1 MQKIK
6 LIDPVALK
14 YSWYKNPEIWLA
26 ESSFDRTLLKTSKPS
41 FMPKIKFI
49 HRFLDIADLRIL
61 QSHWLRT
68 FWLIPQEPEFSQIWD
83 LCRHKANNMNFHLTP
98 NSEKAMIKFLEITL
112 VFGHFGPSLPI
123 LGQKWLFSKNQV
135 LPVSRFLEFT
145 IIYHYTKK

>member
-98 NSEKAMIKFLEITL
+98 NSEKAMIFRNNIGFWPFWTQ
-112 VFGHFGPSLPI
+112 FAHFGA
-123 LGQKWLFSKNQV
+123 KMT
-135 LPVSRFLEFT
+135 FL
-145 IIYHYTKK
+145 KKPGSTSF